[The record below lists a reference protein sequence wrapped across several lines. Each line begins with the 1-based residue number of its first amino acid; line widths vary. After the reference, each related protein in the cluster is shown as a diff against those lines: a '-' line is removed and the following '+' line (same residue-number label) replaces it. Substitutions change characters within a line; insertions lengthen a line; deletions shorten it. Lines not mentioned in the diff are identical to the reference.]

1 MHTDNAFV
9 EKLSYR
15 VERAI
20 EYYLQPGPKGEW
32 FDVGDAPFAPGDEPY
47 DSGGTPSV
55 RRDAPFEGGDAPFG
69 SNGVPLSLGGVPVT
83 EVEARKVAEQLVERK
98 DIRQY
103 LCPALQAASKDAFE
117 IGRTMVAILIP
128 LALAGTI
135 VIPLHPLVIGIA
147 AVMIARMGVASFCA
161 GYDKEAKAKEE

>member
-1 MHTDNAFV
+1 MHTNYDFV
-9 EKLSYR
+9 ERYSHR
-15 VERAI
+15 VEHAI
-20 EYYLQPGPKGEW
+20 EYYLQSGPKGEW
-32 FDVGDAPFAPGDEPY
+32 SDIEY
-47 DSGGTPSV
+47 
-55 RRDAPFEGGDAPFG
+55 APFEGGDAPFESGDTLFG
-69 SNGVPLSLGGVPVT
+69 SDDVPLSLGGVPVT

-161 GYDKEAKAKEE
+161 GYD